1 MFIGNQLILL
11 AELSKYHFIFSIYR
25 YPFFL
30 ENDIIRVWRD
40 NYMENSFLENE
51 LLEQNTPIVFADGS
65 GVYNELKQKY
75 ITHKK
80 GLFIYGPSGVGK
92 TYYIKP
98 QKENNWIDGD
108 VLWEACNAFPKGD
121 WWNLSGEEI
130 DIIGRRADVITEQA
144 KKLGFWIIGAS
155 SVNMI
160 PDAIVIP
167 DFDTHFK
174 YIKYREEHNYDDGIK
189 SDDIEK
195 IKRNREY
202 FSRFKK
208 DGVPIFTS
216 VDDAVLYL
224 QNQMGNSAH

>member
-1 MFIGNQLILL
+1 MDYMDNDFLNDNLL
-11 AELSKYHFIFSIYR
+11 DK
-25 YPFFL
+25 
-30 ENDIIRVWRD
+30 
-40 NYMENSFLENE
+40 
-51 LLEQNTPIVFADGS
+51 NTPIIFSDGS
-65 GVYNELKQKY
+65 TVWNELKQRY

-80 GLFIYGPSGVGK
+80 GLFIYGPSGIGK
-92 TYYIKP
+92 TYYVKH

-121 WWNLSGEEI
+121 WWNWSEEEI
-130 DIIGRRADVITEQA
+130 DSIERKADVITEQA
-144 KKLGFWIIGAS
+144 KKLGFWVIGAS

-167 DFDTHFK
+167 DFDTHLK
-174 YIKYREEHNYDDGIK
+174 YIKHREEHNYDGGMK

-202 FSRFKK
+202 FSRFKEK
-208 DGVPIFTS
+208 GVPIFPS

-224 QNQMGNSAH
+224 QNKLDKTDY

>member
-1 MFIGNQLILL
+1 
-11 AELSKYHFIFSIYR
+11 
-25 YPFFL
+25 
-30 ENDIIRVWRD
+30 
-40 NYMENSFLENE
+40 MENYFLENE
-51 LLEQNTPIVFADGS
+51 LLEQNTPVIFADGS
-65 GVYNELKQKY
+65 NVYDKLKQKY

-92 TYYIKP
+92 TYYIKH
-98 QKENNWIDGD
+98 QKEKNWIDGD
-108 VLWEACNAFPKGD
+108 ILWKACNAFPKGD

-130 DIIGRRADVITEQA
+130 DTIERRADVITEQA

-174 YIKYREEHNYDDGIK
+174 YIKYREEHNYDGGIK

-202 FSRFKK
+202 FSRFKEN
-208 DGVPIFTS
+208 GVPIFTS

-224 QNQMGNSAH
+224 QNKLDNNNH

>member
-1 MFIGNQLILL
+1 M
-11 AELSKYHFIFSIYR
+11 
-25 YPFFL
+25 
-30 ENDIIRVWRD
+30 D
-40 NYMENSFLENE
+40 NYFLENE
-51 LLEQNTPIVFADGS
+51 LLEQNTPVIFADGS
-65 GVYNELKQKY
+65 NVYDKLKQNY
-75 ITHKK
+75 ITHNK

-92 TYYIKP
+92 TYYIKH
-98 QKENNWIDGD
+98 QKVKNWIDGD
-108 VLWEACNAFPKGD
+108 VLWEACNAFPRGD

-130 DIIGRRADVITEQA
+130 DTIERRADVITEQA

-174 YIKYREEHNYDDGIK
+174 YIKYREEHNYDGGIK

-202 FSRFKK
+202 FSRFKEN
-208 DGVPIFTS
+208 GVPIFTS

-224 QNQMGNSAH
+224 QNKLDNNDC